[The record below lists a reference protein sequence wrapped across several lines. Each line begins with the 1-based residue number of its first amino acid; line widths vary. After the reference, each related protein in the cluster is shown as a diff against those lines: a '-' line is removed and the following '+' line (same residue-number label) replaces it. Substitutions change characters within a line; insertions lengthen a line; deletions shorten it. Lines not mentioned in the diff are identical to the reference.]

1 MNTADG
7 KTLPGLIPGDPKEA
21 GVLGSAVPA
30 GGLLSVEGFQMGEAN
45 SLTETECRGEYFSI
59 KYSMKANVK
68 KEIFLPCS
76 TLLMARAGLGVLRVG
91 AFFGGSKKTA

>member
-1 MNTADG
+1 M
-7 KTLPGLIPGDPKEA
+7 
-21 GVLGSAVPA
+21 LGSAVLA

-45 SLTETECRGEYFSI
+45 SLTETECSWARQSEYFSI